1 MISNC
6 QKDESPLYKPFGL
19 RTNMG
24 MGMTMIQP
32 KVKTMEGDIKV
43 TTDIFV
49 VDKRF
54 KEGSEN
60 RLSDFKMDLN
70 EDVAVLR
77 EMVEE
82 RYEALGV
89 KLPKQGY
96 VLTFKNSNL
105 MRGVS
110 LKNQGVKH
118 WSDICIE
125 SKMMPTMNRMMAF
138 CM

>member
-1 MISNC
+1 
-6 QKDESPLYKPFGL
+6 
-19 RTNMG
+19 MG
-24 MGMTMIQP
+24 TGMYRIQP
-32 KVKTMEGDIKV
+32 KFVKVEGDKKV

-110 LKNQGVKH
+110 LKN
-118 WSDICIE
+118 
-125 SKMMPTMNRMMAF
+125 
-138 CM
+138 

>member
-1 MISNC
+1 MISNY

-19 RTNMG
+19 SRLGTNMG

-70 EDVAVLR
+70 EDVAILR
-77 EMVEE
+77 EMLEE
-82 RYEALGV
+82 RYESLGI
-89 KLPKQGY
+89 KLPNQGY

-110 LKNQGVKH
+110 LKN
-118 WSDICIE
+118 
-125 SKMMPTMNRMMAF
+125 
-138 CM
+138 